1 MFFTQIGMIKEA
13 KLFKKGRMIAMKMN
27 KFTSKIFSFL
37 LTAALLSVPAV
48 SVSAAGNDSVIN
60 ELPIVLAETDAS
72 ITFSAD
78 TVVKGTAVTVTASC
92 KDAVSY
98 AFYFKKSSSTKW
110 TTVSSFSSSST
121 ATVKPT
127 SAVKYDIKAVCKLT
141 DGTTKEAQKQLNV
154 VQPLSTNA
162 ELSSDYV
169 TKGQSLKI
177 YARGAGGV
185 GTRQYQYSMKK
196 SGSTSWKIIEPF
208 GSSSYILYK
217 TTASGTYDICVKVK
231 DERGVIVKKNLTLTV
246 APLLVNNCTVSSTSV
261 NVGSSITI
269 NTAASGGSGGYT
281 YAYKVKSTPG
291 GVWGNATAFSSVSTM
306 TVPMNTVGT
315 YQICAM
321 VQDSNGKVTR
331 SYFNVECIKTQSD
344 AEKIVSQ
351 IISSNMTAVQKVRTL
366 HDWVVKNTVY
376 DTANYNA
383 GTVPAIDHTAE
394 GVFKNHTAVCDG
406 YSYAFQELCEAA
418 GIQCNVVTGFA
429 TNNTGQTQSHA
440 WNQIIVNGTWYNVD
454 VTWDDPVIAGVT
466 DDSNLRYTYF
476 MVPNSVLAP
485 THKFSSAYKNCTA
498 AQPKE
503 LERLV
508 LNEDINSRDDC
519 YYAADSSELKTAMQ
533 QAADKKQTVYD
544 VIVKTGT
551 EDSTTFI
558 NNFFNNQSNFPKT
571 LRSINVK
578 YMSWKFDGY
587 TIYTFTVT
595 YA

>member
-1 MFFTQIGMIKEA
+1 
-13 KLFKKGRMIAMKMN
+13 MKMN
-27 KFTSKIFSFL
+27 KFTSKVFSFL
-37 LTAALLSVPAV
+37 LSAALLSVPAV
-48 SVSAAGNDSVIN
+48 SVSAAEHITTLSN
-60 ELPIVLAETDAS
+60 ELPIILVDNKATLTL
-72 ITFSAD
+72 SAD
-78 TVVKGTAVTVTASC
+78 TVVKGTTVTATASC
-92 KDAVSY
+92 EKAARY
-98 AFYFKKSSSTKW
+98 AFYYKKSTATNWSTI
-110 TTVSSFSSSST
+110 SSFSASST
-121 ATVKPT
+121 ATIKPT
-127 SAVKYDIKAVCKLT
+127 SAVKYDIKVLCKLS

-169 TKGQSLKI
+169 TKGQSIKI
-177 YARGAGGV
+177 YARGTGGV
-185 GTRQYQYSMKK
+185 GTRQYQYSIKK
-196 SGSTSWKIIEPF
+196 STATSWKIIEPF

-217 TTASGTYDICVKVK
+217 TTASGTYDICVKIK
-231 DERGVIVKKNLTLTV
+231 DEREVVVKKYLTLKV
-246 APLLVNNCTVSSTSV
+246 APLLVNNCTLSSDSV

-269 NTAASGGSGGYT
+269 KTAASGGSGGYT
-281 YAYKVKSTPG
+281 YAYKVKKTPG
-291 GVWGNATAFSSVSTM
+291 TVWGEATAFSDVSTM

-331 SYFNVECIKTQSD
+331 SYFNVECVKTQSE
-344 AEKIVSQ
+344 AEKVVSQ
-351 IISSNMTAVQKVRTL
+351 VITSGMTPVQKVRAL

-406 YSYAFQELCEAA
+406 YSYAFRDLCEAA
-418 GIQCNVVTGFA
+418 GIQCNVVTGYA
-429 TNNTGQTQSHA
+429 TNNSGQALSHM

-476 MVPNSVLAP
+476 MVPNSTLSS
-485 THKFSSAYKNCTA
+485 THRFTSSYKNCTA
-498 AQPKE
+498 AQPAD

-519 YYAADSSELKTAMQ
+519 YYAADNSELKTAMQ
-533 QAADKKQTVYD
+533 EAANKKQTVYD
-544 VIVKTGT
+544 VIVKTDSV
-551 EDSTTFI
+551 DSTDYISSFL
-558 NNFFNNQSNFPKT
+558 NDQSNFPRT